1 MKILVTN
8 DDGIDAQGISILAD
22 VARQFGDVTV
32 VAPRYHHSGC
42 SHQMTF
48 EGQLDTQRV
57 DEGRFWVD
65 GYPSDCVRLALAHL
79 CDHVDLVLSGV
90 NHGSNLGL
98 DNFISGTVA
107 AAREATFFG
116 LPAIAVSQYHRGL
129 DDDVWEAA
137 RVLTRRSLE
146 YVLDG
151 RLRNSHYWN
160 VNFPIVGER
169 DPELIEIGEGVL
181 DRAPLPADYSPNL
194 TGYMY
199 EGDYHARDYSPG
211 TDIDL
216 IQRGHVAMTLVNPF
230 AGSSEATQLHGQLQ
244 DDPANGLRLNND

>member
-8 DDGIDAQGISILAD
+8 DDGIDAEGIAILTEAAQD
-22 VARQFGDVTV
+22 FGDVTV
-32 VAPRYHHSGC
+32 VAPRQHHSGC

-48 EGQLDTQRV
+48 EGQLETCSVGD
-57 DEGRFWVD
+57 DKFWVD
-65 GYPSDCVRLALAHL
+65 GFPADCVRLALAQL
-79 CDHVDLVLSGV
+79 CADVDLVLAGV

-116 LPAIAVSQYHRGL
+116 LPAIALSQYHRGL
-129 DDDVWEAA
+129 NREVWKAA
-137 RVLTRRSLE
+137 RVLTRRALE
-146 YVLDG
+146 YLLDG
-151 RLRNSHYWN
+151 RIRKSHYWN

-169 DPELIEIGEGVL
+169 DPETIGISEGAL
-181 DRAPLPADYSPNL
+181 DHAPLPSDYSPNL

-199 EGDYHARDYSPG
+199 EGDYHARDYSTG

-216 IQRGHVAMTLVNPF
+216 IQRGNVAMTLINTL
-230 AGSSEATQLHGQLQ
+230 AGSAEHNGQLQ
-244 DDPANGLRLNND
+244 DNRPDV